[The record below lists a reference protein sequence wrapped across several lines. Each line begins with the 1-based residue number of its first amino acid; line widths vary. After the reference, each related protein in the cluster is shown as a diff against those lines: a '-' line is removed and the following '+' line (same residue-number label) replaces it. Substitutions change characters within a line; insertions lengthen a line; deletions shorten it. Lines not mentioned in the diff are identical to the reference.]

1 MQINPLLLE
10 EKYFFMLIYP
20 EYLLVPLLLKVFAA
34 PEQLYLDCTSMM
46 QFHSPGLG
54 DELLHHFEQHSIGF
68 VPPKLLLS
76 EQKLNLVGFLQELH

>member
-34 PEQLYLDCTSMM
+34 PEPLDLDCTSMM
-46 QFHSPGLG
+46 QFHSPGL
-54 DELLHHFEQHSIGF
+54 
-68 VPPKLLLS
+68 
-76 EQKLNLVGFLQELH
+76 